1 MKSNYAHFASQLGVI
16 GVSPKGMVIY
26 PIELT
31 ISISI
36 ILLLYFWKGL
46 KSSSGLVCIF
56 YKMVNG
62 VIVAIR
68 ICELESLFEGMHS
81 QQFEGVQ
88 KVVLKNLRKVQI
100 EALMLYCER
109 NCYL

>member
-1 MKSNYAHFASQLGVI
+1 
-16 GVSPKGMVIY
+16 
-26 PIELT
+26 
-31 ISISI
+31 
-36 ILLLYFWKGL
+36 
-46 KSSSGLVCIF
+46 
-56 YKMVNG
+56 MVNG